1 MKPCKRYVDDTITYI
16 KPDFITNNID
26 ILNKFHQNIKFT
38 YEVQHNGKIPF
49 LAVLSMRCNGK
60 LKTTLFRKQLIT
72 IYIYIG
78 DLLLP

>member
-16 KPDFITNNID
+16 KLDFITNNIN

-72 IYIYIG
+72 IYTYIG
-78 DLLLP
+78 DLLLS

>member
-16 KPDFITNNID
+16 KLDFITNNIN

-49 LAVLSMRCNGK
+49 LAVLMEN
-60 LKTTLFRKQLIT
+60 
-72 IYIYIG
+72 
-78 DLLLP
+78 

>member
-1 MKPCKRYVDDTITYI
+1 MKPCKRYVDDAITYI

-60 LKTTLFRKQLIT
+60 LETTLFRKQLIT